1 MEIRDLKIDF
11 KDNRGT
17 ISDLFYDTNIN
28 HVADIRTYKNCI
40 RGNHYHKETTQHIYV
55 YKGYLEYWYRNLNSK
70 EPPKMILVKENQIV
84 STPPLEVHALKITQL
99 NYFIVFA
106 TGQRGGKD
114 YESDTFRVDPIIK

>member
-40 RGNHYHKETTQHIYV
+40 RGNHYHKETTQHIC
-55 YKGYLEYWYRNLNSK
+55 
-70 EPPKMILVKENQIV
+70 I
-84 STPPLEVHALKITQL
+84 
-99 NYFIVFA
+99 
-106 TGQRGGKD
+106 
-114 YESDTFRVDPIIK
+114 